1 MVKRS
6 PRRAQIKLLSFGSQ
20 KKPSLEPSTVTALRF
35 GLLLSRRKARLK
47 ILTLSSSHREVK
59 TTRSL
64 YGKLTVLCERRL
76 KGHST
81 GILGLRFSSDGQI
94 LASASSDQTVKLWR
108 LDGTELTTLKGHSA
122 TVWSVAFSPDNQL
135 IASGSDD
142 KTIKLWKPDD
152 TGWHKAQLLRTLK
165 GHGARVYKV
174 TFSPNGQ
181 IIASASADRTVKLW
195 KLDGTL
201 LKTLAG
207 HDAAVWGVAF
217 SHQGNTIASAS
228 VDGTIKLWDSDG
240 NLLRTINS
248 EGDTF
253 TRVAFSPDGQMI
265 VTGGH
270 DNAVK
275 LWKLDGTMLTT
286 LTRHSSIVWDVDF
299 SPDSKTIASASEDQ
313 TVILWDLQRILKL
326 DELAYGCSWVQD
338 YLRTNAD
345 VASGDRTLCK
355 GVGENPVKAQSPQ
368 GTLHSVADLLPATHM
383 GLSNRLG
390 QFNFPKLPL
399 HSPFWIKWHRSS
411 TTSFA
416 LESFGIIALT
426 VRMRFGMD

>member
-1 MVKRS
+1 M
-6 PRRAQIKLLSFGSQ
+6 
-20 KKPSLEPSTVTALRF
+20 
-35 GLLLSRRKARLK
+35 
-47 ILTLSSSHREVK
+47 
-59 TTRSL
+59 
-64 YGKLTVLCERRL
+64 
-76 KGHST
+76 
-81 GILGLRFSSDGQI
+81 
-94 LASASSDQTVKLWR
+94 
-108 LDGTELTTLKGHSA
+108 
-122 TVWSVAFSPDNQL
+122 
-135 IASGSDD
+135 
-142 KTIKLWKPDD
+142 
-152 TGWHKAQLLRTLK
+152 
-165 GHGARVYKV
+165 

-195 KLDGTL
+195 KVDGTL

-217 SHQGNTIASAS
+217 SHASLVEESISHQLAPQGRTIASAS
-228 VDGTIKLWDSDG
+228 VDGTIKLWQEDG
-240 NLLRTINS
+240 NLLRTIKS

-253 TRVAFSPDGQMI
+253 TRVAFSPDGRMI

-338 YLRTNAD
+338 YLRKNAD

-355 GVGENPVKAQSPQ
+355 GVA
-368 GTLHSVADLLPATHM
+368 
-383 GLSNRLG
+383 GLEEI
-390 QFNFPKLPL
+390 KL
-399 HSPFWIKWHRSS
+399 
-411 TTSFA
+411 
-416 LESFGIIALT
+416 
-426 VRMRFGMD
+426 